1 MWDQAGFVSPVP
13 GLGLGLHQTQS
24 SSVPGPLPPQPCP
37 PLSTG
42 CPLGLCPGS
51 ALTVPSPPGYFGY
64 MNVTKIPA
72 GATHIKVTDK
82 SRNYLGRTRPVS
94 VPVRSSWSWLVP
106 PMGAGRVGQGVA
118 VPCRAVPV
126 PPLRCCFEHHGFS
139 ELAGAWGN
147 FPEAAAMGF
156 GKG

>member
-1 MWDQAGFVSPVP
+1 MLDQAGFMSLDP
-13 GLGLGLHQTQS
+13 GLGLGLPQTQS

-51 ALTVPSPPGYFGY
+51 ALTVPSLPGYFGY

-82 SRNYLGRTRPVS
+82 SRNYLGRMCPVS
-94 VPVRSSWSWLVP
+94 VPVHPSWSWLVP
-106 PMGAGRVGQGVA
+106 PMGAGRAGSGCA
-118 VPCRAVPV
+118 VPCCAGS
-126 PPLRCCFEHHGFS
+126 PPQMLF
-139 ELAGAWGN
+139 
-147 FPEAAAMGF
+147 
-156 GKG
+156 